1 MMWCAVVVVD
11 ATTSAILLP
20 QLLMWTTT
28 TIANAD
34 RNLNP
39 CLDDFIRNENYY
51 ERNFN
56 SSKLLYFT

>member
-1 MMWCAVVVVD
+1 MWCVVVVD
-11 ATTSAILLP
+11 ATTSAILLLP
-20 QLLMWTTT
+20 QLLMRTTT
-28 TIANAD
+28 TIANAAC
-34 RNLNP
+34 NLNP

>member
-1 MMWCAVVVVD
+1 MWCVVVVD

-20 QLLMWTTT
+20 QLLMQTTT

-34 RNLNP
+34 LNLNH

-51 ERNFN
+51 ERNYN